1 MTRPTANTAE
11 AVARQL
17 DALEDDGGGG
27 TITWRGGQLDV
38 SNLGKVFFPKTKTT
52 KGDLM
57 RFYARVSPAL
67 LPAIADR
74 PLVMKR
80 YPNGVKGQA
89 FYQQKAPDKVPPGVR
104 VETVS
109 DEGLTTAK
117 RIVGGDLATLLY
129 LVQLGA
135 ISIDPWHSRVQSIT
149 TADYAIIDL
158 DPGPRAQFKRVVE
171 VALAVKEAL
180 DEFGLHAVP
189 KTSGAT
195 GMHIVL
201 PLGKRV
207 PNEGARTLAE
217 IVATRVAE
225 EHPRIAT
232 VQRSVKERPRGAIYV
247 DYLQNIRG
255 KTVAGVYSVRA
266 QPTPTVSTPL
276 TWDEVDYDL
285 DPREFTIDTVLPR
298 LRSKGD
304 LWTTGMKK
312 PNKLDTVMQRG

>member
-1 MTRPTANTAE
+1 MPPTANTGE
-11 AVARQL
+11 SIARQL
-17 DALEDDGGGG
+17 ETLEDDGGDG
-27 TITWRGGQLDV
+27 TIAWRGGQLDV

-57 RFYARVSPAL
+57 RFYARISPAL

-74 PLVMKR
+74 ALVMKR
-80 YPNGVKGQA
+80 YPNGVKGPA
-89 FYQQKAPDKVPPGVR
+89 FYQQKAPDKVPKGVR

-109 DEGLTTAK
+109 DEGLTTAQ
-117 RIVGGDLATLLY
+117 RIIGGDLPTLLY

-171 VALAVKEAL
+171 VALAVKETL

-189 KTSGAT
+189 KTSGAS

-225 EHPRIAT
+225 AHPRIAT
-232 VQRSVKERPRGAIYV
+232 VERSVKERPRGAIYV

-276 TWDEVDYDL
+276 LWNEVNDDL

-304 LWTTGMKK
+304 LWATGMKK
-312 PNKLDTVMQRG
+312 ANKLDKVRGRG